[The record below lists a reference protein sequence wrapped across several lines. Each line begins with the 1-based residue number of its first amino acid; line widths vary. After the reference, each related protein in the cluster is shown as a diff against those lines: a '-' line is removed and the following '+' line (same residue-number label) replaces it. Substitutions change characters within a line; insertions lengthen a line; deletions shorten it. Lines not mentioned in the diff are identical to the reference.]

1 MDMAGSSTPAPDNG
15 SSVALFL
22 RRRTKAS
29 VRVAWPKGHKKVKN
43 IVNKSNYG
51 AKIKAE
57 KLAPILIGALDHG
70 ELNSPRVAPEHGK
83 LITAPAKSTLQY
95 TPSGSLETV
104 PSTSSIRIKS
114 RSHSAKE
121 LVTRSFTTVF
131 WK

>member
-1 MDMAGSSTPAPDNG
+1 MDGYGWKLHPCTGQRKFSSTLSQEKD
-15 SSVALFL
+15 
-22 RRRTKAS
+22 
-29 VRVAWPKGHKKVKN
+29 KGFRKKVKN

-57 KLAPILIGALDHG
+57 KLAPILIGALLLG
-70 ELNSPRVAPEHGK
+70 ELNSPRVAPEDGK

-95 TPSGSLETV
+95 TPSGSIETV